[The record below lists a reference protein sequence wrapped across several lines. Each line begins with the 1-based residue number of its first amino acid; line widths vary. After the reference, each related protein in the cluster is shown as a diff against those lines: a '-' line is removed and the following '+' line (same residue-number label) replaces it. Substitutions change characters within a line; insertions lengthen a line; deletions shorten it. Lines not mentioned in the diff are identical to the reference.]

1 MTRLVSLNNI
11 RLCQAAALTFSIILM
26 FFLSCVILQPTFRH
40 SANLLLSSTSCNKL
54 IHYLLVDT
62 SQPE

>member
-40 SANLLLSSTSCNKL
+40 STNLLLSSTSCNKL
-54 IHYLLVDT
+54 THYLLVDT